1 MLTKT
6 KCCGPANSLLAVITE
21 FRALQAAD
29 LDAIGSRCQWRRAI
43 AGEVVLH
50 YQDDGSSIFF
60 IIEGTIRLTHYAKSG
75 HEVILGELN
84 AGDMF
89 GELAAI
95 DGQRRSATVVARTD
109 TLLAVMPAAAF
120 LDLLRTS
127 HPIAMATLR
136 RLSGQVRR
144 LTERVFDFSTLAVRN
159 RIHAALLQ
167 LAKDQVTGTN
177 QAIITPVPTHID
189 LANMISTHREAVK
202 REFNELVRDKLI
214 RREEHSIVILDIERL
229 RRMVHAVRGW

>member
-6 KCCGPANSLLAVITE
+6 KRAGPANSLLAVITE
-21 FRALQAAD
+21 FRALQPAD
-29 LDAIGSRCQWRRAI
+29 LDDIGRRCQWRRAT

-50 YQDDGSSIFF
+50 YQDGGDSIFF

-75 HEVILGELN
+75 HEVILGELS

-95 DGQRRSATVVARTD
+95 DGQRRSATGVARTD

-120 LDLLRTS
+120 LDLIQTN

-167 LAKDQVTGTN
+167 LAKSQAVGAN
-177 QAIITPVPTHID
+177 QAIITPAPTHID
-189 LANMISTHREAVK
+189 LANMISTHREAVT
-202 REFNELVRDKLI
+202 RELNELVRDKVI

>member
-1 MLTKT
+1 MPSKM
-6 KCCGPANSLLAVITE
+6 KCSGPANSLLAVITE
-21 FRALQAAD
+21 FRALQPAD
-29 LDAIGSRCQWRRAI
+29 LDAIGRRCQWRKAT
-43 AGEVVLH
+43 AGEVVLQ
-50 YQDDGSSIFF
+50 YQDDGDNIFF
-60 IIEGTIRLTHYAKSG
+60 IIDGTIRLTHYSRSG
-75 HEVILGELN
+75 HEVILGELS

-95 DGQRRSATVVARTD
+95 DGQRRSATGVARSD

-120 LDLLRTS
+120 LDLIRTN

-167 LAKDQVTGTN
+167 LAKESVSGSN
-177 QAIITPVPTHID
+177 QAIITPAPTHID
-189 LANMISTHREAVK
+189 LANMISTHREAVT
-202 REFNELVRDKLI
+202 RELNELVREQLI
-214 RREEHSIVILDIERL
+214 RREEHSIIILDIARL
-229 RRMVHAVRGW
+229 RRMVHAVRG

>member
-1 MLTKT
+1 MPSKM
-6 KCCGPANSLLAVITE
+6 KRSGPANSLLAVITE
-21 FRALQAAD
+21 FRALQPAD
-29 LDAIGSRCQWRRAI
+29 LDAIGRRCQWRKA
-43 AGEVVLH
+43 ATGEVVLQ
-50 YQDDGSSIFF
+50 YQDDGDNIFF
-60 IIEGTIRLTHYAKSG
+60 IIDGTIRLTHYSRSG
-75 HEVILGELN
+75 HEVILGELS

-95 DGQRRSATVVARTD
+95 DGQRRSATGVARSD

-120 LDLLRTS
+120 LDLIRTN

-167 LAKDQVTGTN
+167 LAKESVSGSN
-177 QAIITPVPTHID
+177 QAIITPAPTHID
-189 LANMISTHREAVK
+189 LANMISTHREAVT
-202 REFNELVRDKLI
+202 RELNELVREQLI
-214 RREEHSIVILDIERL
+214 RREEHSIIILDIARL
-229 RRMVHAVRGW
+229 RRMVHAVRG

>member
-1 MLTKT
+1 MLAKT
-6 KCCGPANSLLAVITE
+6 KRSGPANSLLAVIAE

-29 LDAIGSRCQWRRAI
+29 LDDIGRRCQWRNAV

-50 YQDDGSSIFF
+50 YQDDGDSIFF
-60 IIEGTIRLTHYAKSG
+60 IIQGTIRLTHYAKSG
-75 HEVILGELN
+75 HEVILGELS

-95 DGQRRSATVVARTD
+95 DGQRRSATGVARTD
-109 TLLAVMPAAAF
+109 TLLAIMPAAAF
-120 LDLLRTS
+120 LDLIQTN
-127 HPIAMATLR
+127 PQIAMATLR

-167 LAKDQVTGTN
+167 LAKDPVAGTN
-177 QAIITPVPTHID
+177 QAIITPAPTHID
-189 LANMISTHREAVK
+189 LANMISTHREAVT
-202 REFNELVRDKLI
+202 RELNELVRDKLI

-229 RRMVHAVRGW
+229 RRMVQAVRG

>member
-1 MLTKT
+1 MPSKM
-6 KCCGPANSLLAVITE
+6 KCSGPANSLLAVITE
-21 FRALQAAD
+21 FRALQPAD
-29 LDAIGSRCQWRRAI
+29 LDAIGRRCQWRKAT
-43 AGEVVLH
+43 AGEVVLQ
-50 YQDDGSSIFF
+50 YQDDGDHIFF
-60 IIEGTIRLTHYAKSG
+60 IIDGTIRLTHYSRSG
-75 HEVILGELN
+75 HEVILGELS

-95 DGQRRSATVVARTD
+95 DGQRRSATGVARSD

-120 LDLLRTS
+120 LDLIRTN

-167 LAKDQVTGTN
+167 LAKESVSGSN
-177 QAIITPVPTHID
+177 QAIIMPAPTHID
-189 LANMISTHREAVK
+189 LANMISTHREAVT
-202 REFNELVRDKLI
+202 RELNDLVREQLI
-214 RREEHSIVILDIERL
+214 RREEHRIVILDIARL
-229 RRMVHAVRGW
+229 RRMVHAVRG

>member
-1 MLTKT
+1 MPSKM
-6 KCCGPANSLLAVITE
+6 KCSCPANSLLAVIAE
-21 FRALQAAD
+21 FRALQPAD
-29 LDAIGSRCQWRRAI
+29 LDDIGRRCQWRKAT
-43 AGEVVLH
+43 AGEVVLQ
-50 YQDDGSSIFF
+50 YQDDGDNIFF
-60 IIEGTIRLTHYAKSG
+60 IIDGTIRLTHYSRSG

-95 DGQRRSATVVARTD
+95 DGQRRSATGVARSD

-120 LDLLRTS
+120 LDLIRTN

-167 LAKDQVTGTN
+167 LAKESVSGSN
-177 QAIITPVPTHID
+177 QAIITPAPTHID
-189 LANMISTHREAVK
+189 LANMISTHREAVT
-202 REFNELVRDKLI
+202 RELNELVRDQLI
-214 RREEHSIVILDIERL
+214 RREEHSIVILDIARL
-229 RRMVHAVRGW
+229 RRMVHAVRG